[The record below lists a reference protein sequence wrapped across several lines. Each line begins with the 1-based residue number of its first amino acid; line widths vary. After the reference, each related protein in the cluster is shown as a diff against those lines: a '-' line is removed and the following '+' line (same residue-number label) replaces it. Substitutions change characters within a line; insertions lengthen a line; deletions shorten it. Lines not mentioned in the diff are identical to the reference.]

1 MRELVARYE
10 RFQEDL
16 MRDLMRLS
24 LLADMPYDTITEMTH
39 LERRLLADVVREKID
54 AQTPNKQRQ
63 QYL

>member
-1 MRELVARYE
+1 VRELVAQYE
-10 RFQEDL
+10 KFQEDL

-24 LLADMPYDTITEMTH
+24 ILSEMPYDTVTDMTYQ
-39 LERRLLADVVREKID
+39 ERRLLGEVIKEKID